1 MVYQGAAR
9 TLDRQVL
16 EQLNAFAVG
25 DCVPNITFVLDV
37 DAATAESR
45 MQKPRRPDRMEQQP
59 IEFYERVREAYREL
73 ARREPKRIV
82 LIDGSRSVD
91 DIENEIW
98 KIISARFP
106 MLAPPAKSQIANLK
120 SQI

>member
-1 MVYQGAAR
+1 
-9 TLDRQVL
+9 
-16 EQLNAFAVG
+16 
-25 DCVPNITFVLDV
+25 
-37 DAATAESR
+37 
-45 MQKPRRPDRMEQQP
+45 MEQEP
-59 IEFYERVREAYREL
+59 ADFYDRVRNAYRDL
-73 ARREPKRIV
+73 AAREPKRIV

-106 MLAPPAKSQIANLK
+106 MLAPSAKSQIGNRK